1 MDSERW
7 THVDKLLQSALE
19 LPATER
25 DVFLRRAC
33 GGDAQLE
40 GELRSLLAA
49 HDRADGFLAAPA
61 LDLAARALESRG
73 NAGGPTPPDPLIGR
87 TFTHYRIV
95 EKLGSGGMGEVY
107 RATDTKLKRHV
118 AIKILPG
125 AVASDVDRLA
135 RFRREAEV
143 LASLNHPNIAAI
155 YGFEDASSVHALV
168 LELVEGR
175 TLDGLLRGRALP
187 LDDALKIARQIAE
200 ALEAAHECGIV
211 HRDLKPANIKVR
223 DDGTVK
229 VLDFGLAKAWEPALG
244 LGRHASG
251 SRDPQDAPTRTSLV
265 RLEHGQEA
273 MTMAG
278 VILGTPAYM
287 SPEQARGQVVDKRTD
302 VWAFGCVL
310 YEMVSGRRPFAGEEA
325 TDVIVGVVSKEPDWS
340 VVPRPVLRLIQ
351 ACLEKDPKNRLRD
364 VADGW
369 RLLDDT
375 STPSVVPASRRRLA
389 VAAPWAL
396 AVVALSALALLGWR
410 HFGESRPEVRRAQ
423 FELTPPEGMSFRDP
437 FAVSPDGRRIAF
449 AVSGSDNIVRGLWV
463 RSLESGEAHA
473 LPGTDD
479 VGANG
484 GLFWSPDSRFLS
496 FATTQGV
503 LKKADVENGG
513 IEMLHQLEPDG
524 FRGGVW
530 TSDGTVVV
538 AVGQRGIA
546 RLSATGGAATPLVSV
561 GAMNPALLPD
571 QRHFLYVRVPRS
583 PSDRGVFL
591 GSLSIGPD
599 AQSTTPLLAASAGRA
614 TFVSQGDSRAGYVL
628 YESSGVLMAQ
638 PFNPLT
644 LTASGEPIRIAGGL
658 AAGPVSYSASAN
670 GVLTYRTGT
679 TRVSSSLLWFDRN
692 GVQVGRVGDPD
703 YYGNIVVSP
712 DGRMAAVL
720 RTDATGV
727 NKGWTIDLA
736 RGVFSS
742 LNPGPSSETPRAISP
757 DGRVA
762 LTIAAGGSGD
772 IYIRRSGSAEPAE
785 LLVKSSLVKHPNDW
799 SRDGKY
805 LIYDEHTATAR
816 QDLWIVPMEGAHTP
830 IPFLATPADETSAAF
845 SPDGKWIAYS
855 SDESG
860 RRDVYV
866 RGFAPDRN
874 PAASVGQWTISV
886 TGGDKPRWSRDG
898 KELFY
903 IATDG
908 KLMAVPIKGGPT
920 FEPGVPIPLFNTR
933 VTGFMPFDVAPDGRF
948 LINTLPPDATS
959 RSSITVVVNWFAS
972 LDK

>member
-1 MDSERW
+1 MSLAVGQRIG
-7 THVDKLLQSALE
+7 
-19 LPATER
+19 
-25 DVFLRRAC
+25 VFEIT
-33 GGDAQLE
+33 G
-40 GELRSLLAA
+40 SLGA
-49 HDRADGFLAAPA
+49 
-61 LDLAARALESRG
+61 
-73 NAGGPTPPDPLIGR
+73 
-87 TFTHYRIV
+87 
-95 EKLGSGGMGEVY
+95 GGMGEVY
-107 RATDTKLKRHV
+107 RATDTKLKRQV

-125 AVASDVDRLA
+125 TVASDADRLA

-155 YGFEDASSVHALV
+155 YGFEDASGVHALV

-175 TLDGLLRGRALP
+175 TLEAFLAARALP
-187 LDDALKIARQIAE
+187 LDEALKIARQIAE
-200 ALEAAHECGIV
+200 ALEAAHERGIV

-229 VLDFGLAKAWEPALG
+229 VLDFGLAKALEPALG
-244 LGRHASG
+244 PGLQASG
-251 SRDPQDAPTRTSLV
+251 ARDATDAPTHTSPA
-265 RLEHGQEA
+265 RPEHGRGA
-273 MTMAG
+273 MTLAG

-302 VWAFGCVL
+302 VWSFGCVL
-310 YEMVSGRRPFAGEEA
+310 YEMVSGRRPFAGQEI
-325 TDVIVGVVSKEPDWS
+325 TDLIAAIVSKEPDWS
-340 VVPRPVLRLIQ
+340 VVPRPVLRMIQ
-351 ACLEKDPKNRLRD
+351 ACLEKDPKKRLRD
-364 VADGW
+364 IADGW
-369 RLLDDT
+369 RLLDET
-375 STPSVVPASRRRLA
+375 TTPSAASAAAATRRRMA
-389 VAAPWAL
+389 VAAPWAFV
-396 AVVALSALALLGWR
+396 VVALSALALLGWR
-410 HFGESRPEVRRAQ
+410 HFGEPRADVRRAQ

-449 AVSGSDNIVRGLWV
+449 AVADANNVVRGLWV

-484 GLFWSPDSRFLS
+484 GLFWSPDSRFLA
-496 FATTQGV
+496 FATTVGV

-513 IEMLHQLEPDG
+513 IETIHQLDSGG
-524 FRGGVW
+524 FRGGAW
-530 TSDGTVVV
+530 TSDGTIV
-538 AVGQRGIA
+538 AAGQMGIA
-546 RLSATGGAATPLVSV
+546 RLPATGGAATPLVSV
-561 GAMNPALLPD
+561 GALNPEILPD

-614 TFVSQGDSRAGYVL
+614 TFVSQGDSRAGYIL
-628 YESSGVLMAQ
+628 YELNGVLMAQ
-638 PFNPLT
+638 PFDPRT
-644 LTASGEPIRIAGGL
+644 LTAHGEPIRIAGGL
-658 AAGPVSYSASAN
+658 AAGPVSYSASGN
-670 GVLTYRTGT
+670 GVLTYRTGAA
-679 TRVSSSLLWFDRN
+679 RVPSSLLWFDRN
-692 GVQVGRVGDPD
+692 GVHVGQVGKPD
-703 YYGNIVVSP
+703 YYGNTMLSP

-720 RTDATGV
+720 LTDATGV

-736 RGVFSS
+736 RGGVFSA

-762 LTIAAGGSGD
+762 LTVASVSSND
-772 IYIRRSGSAEPAE
+772 IYIRRAGSAEPAE
-785 LLVKSSLVKHPNDW
+785 PLVKSSLVKHPNDW
-799 SRDGKY
+799 SADGKY

-874 PAASVGQWTISV
+874 PAAAVRQWTISA

-903 IATDG
+903 IAPDG
-908 KLMAVPIKGGPT
+908 KMMAVPIKGGPA
-920 FEPGVPIPLFNTR
+920 FEPGVPIPLFTTR

-948 LINTLPPDATS
+948 LINTMPADATS

-972 LDK
+972 LDSLERSP

>member
-1 MDSERW
+1 M
-7 THVDKLLQSALE
+7 
-19 LPATER
+19 
-25 DVFLRRAC
+25 
-33 GGDAQLE
+33 
-40 GELRSLLAA
+40 SLAVGQ
-49 HDRADGFLAAPA
+49 R
-61 LDLAARALESRG
+61 
-73 NAGGPTPPDPLIGR
+73 IGAFEI
-87 TFTHYRIV
+87 TGS
-95 EKLGSGGMGEVY
+95 LGAGGMGEVY

-125 AVASDVDRLA
+125 AVANDADRLA

-155 YGFEDASSVHALV
+155 YGFEDASGVHALV

-175 TLDGLLRGRALP
+175 TLEGYLAARALP
-187 LDDALKIARQIAE
+187 LDDALKIARQIGE
-200 ALEAAHECGIV
+200 ALEAAHERGIV

-229 VLDFGLAKAWEPALG
+229 VLDFGLAKALEPASGFG
-244 LGRHASG
+244 LQASRP
-251 SRDPQDAPTRTSLV
+251 RDETDAATR
-265 RLEHGQEA
+265 
-273 MTMAG
+273 TMAG

-287 SPEQARGQVVDKRTD
+287 SPEQARGQVADKRTD

-310 YEMVSGRRPFAGEEA
+310 YEMVSGRRPFAGEEI
-325 TDVIVGVVSKEPDWS
+325 TDLIVGVVSKEPDWS
-340 VVPRPVLRLIQ
+340 VVPRPVLRQIQ
-351 ACLEKDPKNRLRD
+351 ACLEKDPKKRLRD
-364 VADGW
+364 IADGW
-369 RLLDDT
+369 RLLDET
-375 STPSVVPASRRRLA
+375 STPSAASAALASRRRVA
-389 VAAPWAL
+389 VAAPWAI
-396 AVVALSALALLGWR
+396 VGVALSALALLGLR
-410 HFGESRPEVRRAQ
+410 HFGEPRPEVRRAQ
-423 FELTPPEGMSFRDP
+423 FELTPPEGTSFRDP

-449 AVSGSDNIVRGLWV
+449 AVAGSNNVVRGLWA

-473 LPGTDD
+473 LPGTED

-484 GLFWSPDSRFLS
+484 GLFWSPDSRFLA
-496 FATTQGV
+496 FATAQGV

-513 IEMLHQLEPDG
+513 IETIHQLPPDG
-524 FRGGVW
+524 FRGGAW

-538 AVGQRGIA
+538 ADGQSGIA
-546 RLSATGGAATPLVSV
+546 RLPVGGGAATPLVIV
-561 GAMNPALLPD
+561 GAINPAVLPD
-571 QRHFLYVRVPRS
+571 QQHFLYVRIPRA

-599 AQSTTPLLAASAGRA
+599 AQSKTPLLAASSGSA

-628 YESSGVLMAQ
+628 YELSGVLMAQ
-638 PFNPLT
+638 PFDSRT
-644 LTASGEPIRIAGGL
+644 LKASGEPIRIAGGL

-670 GVLTYRTGT
+670 GVLTYRTGA
-679 TRVSSSLLWFDRN
+679 TRVPSSLLWFDRK
-692 GVQVGRVGDPD
+692 GVQLGQVGNPD
-703 YYGNIVVSP
+703 YYGNIMLSP

-727 NKGWTIDLA
+727 GKGWTIDLA
-736 RGVFSS
+736 RGVFSA
-742 LNPGPSSETPRAISP
+742 LNPGPLSETPRAISP

-762 LTIAAGGSGD
+762 LTISKSGD
-772 IYIRRSGSAEPAE
+772 IYIRRLGSAEPAE

-799 SRDGKY
+799 SADGKY

-830 IPFLATPADETSAAF
+830 LPFLATPADETSAAF

-874 PAASVGQWTISV
+874 PAAAVGQWTISLA
-886 TGGDKPRWSRDG
+886 GGDKPRWSRDG

-908 KLMAVPIKGGPT
+908 KMMAVPIKGGSA
-920 FEPGVPIPLFNTR
+920 FEPGVPIPLFDTR

-948 LINTLPPDATS
+948 LINTMPADATS
-959 RSSITVVVNWFAS
+959 RSSITVVINWFAS
-972 LDK
+972 LEK

>member
-1 MDSERW
+1 MDPERW

-19 LPATER
+19 LPTAER

-49 HDRADGFLAAPA
+49 HDGADGFLAAPA
-61 LDLAARALESRG
+61 IDLAARRLTGSHNAALLASAVSLAVGQR
-73 NAGGPTPPDPLIGR
+73 IGAFEI
-87 TFTHYRIV
+87 TGA
-95 EKLGSGGMGEVY
+95 LGAGGMGEVY
-107 RATDTKLKRHV
+107 RATDTKLKRDV
-118 AIKILPG
+118 AIKILP
-125 AVASDVDRLA
+125 ALVANDSDRLA

-155 YGFEDASSVHALV
+155 YGFEDESGIQALV

-175 TLDGLLRGRALP
+175 TLEAFLAARALP
-187 LDDALKIARQIAE
+187 LDEALKIARQIAE
-200 ALEAAHECGIV
+200 ALEAAHERGIV

-229 VLDFGLAKAWEPALG
+229 VLDFGLAKALE
-244 LGRHASG
+244 
-251 SRDPQDAPTRTSLV
+251 QDVADSLMVTSPV
-265 RLEHGQEA
+265 
-273 MTMAG
+273 TMSG
-278 VILGTPAYM
+278 VILGTAAYM
-287 SPEQARGQVVDKRTD
+287 SPEQARGKVVDKRTD

-310 YEMVSGRRPFAGEEA
+310 YEMVAGQRPFAGDA
-325 TDVIVGVVSKEPDWS
+325 IADIIASVLNKEPDWS
-340 VVPRPVLRLIQ
+340 VVPRPALRLIQ
-351 ACLEKDPKNRLRD
+351 ACLEKDPKKRLRD
-364 VADGW
+364 IADGW
-369 RLLDDT
+369 RLLDER
-375 STPSVVPASRRRLA
+375 STASAAPASRRRLA
-389 VAAPWAL
+389 VVAPWAF
-396 AVVALSALALLGWR
+396 AAVALSALASLGWR
-410 HFGESRPEVRRAQ
+410 HFSEPQPEVRRAQ
-423 FELTPPEGMSFRDP
+423 FELIPPEGTSFRDP

-449 AVSGSDNIVRGLWV
+449 AVAGPNNVVRGLWV

-479 VGANG
+479 VDATG
-484 GLFWSPDSRFLS
+484 GLFWSPDSRSLA

-513 IEMLHQLEPDG
+513 TETIQQLERNG
-524 FRGGVW
+524 FRGGAW

-538 AVGQRGIA
+538 AAMQSGIA
-546 RLSATGGAATPLVSV
+546 RLPATGGAAAPLVRA

-571 QRHFLYVRVPRS
+571 QRHFLYVRMPRS

-591 GSLSIGPD
+591 GSLDDGPD
-599 AQSTTPLLAASAGRA
+599 AQSKTPLLPASAGRA
-614 TFVSQGDSRAGYVL
+614 TFVSRGDSRAGFIL
-628 YESSGVLMAQ
+628 YELNGVLMAQ
-638 PFNPLT
+638 PFDSNA
-644 LTASGEPIRIAGGL
+644 LTATGEPIRVAGGL

-670 GVLTYRTGT
+670 GVLAYRTGAA
-679 TRVSSSLLWFDRN
+679 RVRSSLLWFDRN
-692 GVQVGRVGDPD
+692 GVQVGQVGEPD
-703 YYGNIVVSP
+703 YYGNTMLSP

-720 RTDATGV
+720 RYDATGLA
-727 NKGWTIDLA
+727 KSWTIDLA
-736 RGVFSS
+736 RGVFSA
-742 LNPGPSSETPRAISP
+742 LNPGLGAETPRAISP
-757 DGRVA
+757 DGRIA
-762 LTIAAGGSGD
+762 LTVTTGVPGD
-772 IYIRRSGSAEPAE
+772 IYISRAGSAAPAE
-785 LLVKSSLVKHPNDW
+785 LLVKSSLAKHPNDW
-799 SRDGKY
+799 SADGKY

-845 SPDGKWIAYS
+845 SQDGKWIAYS

-860 RRDVYV
+860 RPDVYV

-874 PAASVGQWTISV
+874 PAAAVGQWTISV
-886 TGGDKPRWSRDG
+886 NGGDKPRWSRDG

-908 KLMAVPIKGGPT
+908 KMMAVPIKGGPT

-948 LINTLPPDATS
+948 LINTMPADATS
-959 RSSITVVVNWFAS
+959 RSSIAVVVNWFAG
-972 LDK
+972 LLK

>member
-1 MDSERW
+1 M
-7 THVDKLLQSALE
+7 
-19 LPATER
+19 
-25 DVFLRRAC
+25 
-33 GGDAQLE
+33 
-40 GELRSLLAA
+40 SLAVGQ
-49 HDRADGFLAAPA
+49 R
-61 LDLAARALESRG
+61 
-73 NAGGPTPPDPLIGR
+73 IGA
-87 TFTHYRIV
+87 FEINGS
-95 EKLGSGGMGEVY
+95 LGAGGMGEVY

-125 AVASDVDRLA
+125 AVASDADRLA

-155 YGFEDASSVHALV
+155 YGFEDASGVHALV

-175 TLDGLLRGRALP
+175 TLEGYLAARALP
-187 LDDALKIARQIAE
+187 LDEALKIARQIAE
-200 ALEAAHECGIV
+200 ALEAAHERGIV

-229 VLDFGLAKAWEPALG
+229 VLDFGLAKALEPASGFG
-244 LGRHASG
+244 LQASG
-251 SRDPQDAPTRTSLV
+251 PRDETDALTRTSPARPEHV
-265 RLEHGQEA
+265 RGA

-310 YEMVSGRRPFAGEEA
+310 YEMVSGRRPFAGEEI
-325 TDVIVGVVSKEPDWS
+325 TDLIVGVVSKEPDWS

-351 ACLEKDPKNRLRD
+351 ACLEKDPKKRLRD
-364 VADGW
+364 IADGW
-369 RLLDDT
+369 RLLDET
-375 STPSVVPASRRRLA
+375 STPSAASAALASRRRVA
-389 VAAPWAL
+389 VAAPWAI
-396 AVVALSALALLGWR
+396 VGVALSALALLGLR
-410 HFGESRPEVRRAQ
+410 HFGEPRPEVRRAQ
-423 FELTPPEGMSFRDP
+423 FELTPPEGTSFRDP

-449 AVSGSDNIVRGLWV
+449 AVAGSNNVVSGLWV
-463 RSLESGEAHA
+463 RSLESAEAHA

-484 GLFWSPDSRFLS
+484 GLFWSPDSRFLA

-513 IEMLHQLEPDG
+513 LETIHRLERDG
-524 FRGGVW
+524 FRGGAW
-530 TSDGTVVV
+530 TTDGTVVV
-538 AVGQRGIA
+538 AASQTGIA

-561 GAMNPALLPD
+561 GAMSPALLPD
-571 QRHFLYVRVPRS
+571 QQHFLYVRVPRS

-591 GSLSIGPD
+591 GSLIGPD
-599 AQSTTPLLAASAGRA
+599 AQSKTPLLTASAGTA
-614 TFVSQGDSRAGYVL
+614 TFVSRGESRAGYIL
-628 YESSGVLMAQ
+628 YELNGVLMAQ
-638 PFNPLT
+638 PFDSRA
-644 LTASGEPIRIAGGL
+644 LTANGEPIRIAGGL

-670 GVLTYRTGT
+670 GVLTYRTGA
-679 TRVSSSLLWFDRN
+679 TRVPSSLLWFDRN
-692 GVQVGRVGDPD
+692 GVQMGQVGDPD
-703 YYGNIVVSP
+703 YYGNTMLSP
-712 DGRMAAVL
+712 NGRMAAVL

-736 RGVFSS
+736 RGVFSP

-762 LTIAAGGSGD
+762 LTVASGTSGD
-772 IYIRRSGSAEPAE
+772 IYIRRAGSAEAAE

-799 SRDGKY
+799 SADGKY

-860 RRDVYV
+860 RRDIYV
-866 RGFAPDRN
+866 RGFAPERN
-874 PAASVGQWTISV
+874 PAAAVGQWTISV
-886 TGGDKPRWSRDG
+886 NGGDKPRWSRDG

-908 KLMAVPIKGGPT
+908 KMMAVPIKGGPT
-920 FEPGVPIPLFNTR
+920 FEPGAPVPLFDTR
-933 VTGFMPFDVAPDGRF
+933 VTGFMPYDVAPDGRF
-948 LINTLPPDATS
+948 LINTMPADATS
-959 RSSITVVVNWFAS
+959 RSSMTVVVNWFAS
-972 LDK
+972 LAK

>member
-1 MDSERW
+1 M
-7 THVDKLLQSALE
+7 
-19 LPATER
+19 
-25 DVFLRRAC
+25 
-33 GGDAQLE
+33 
-40 GELRSLLAA
+40 SLAVGQ
-49 HDRADGFLAAPA
+49 R
-61 LDLAARALESRG
+61 
-73 NAGGPTPPDPLIGR
+73 IGAFEI
-87 TFTHYRIV
+87 TGS
-95 EKLGSGGMGEVY
+95 LGAGGMGEVY
-107 RATDTKLKRHV
+107 RATDTKLKRQV

-125 AVASDVDRLA
+125 AVASDADRLA

-155 YGFEDASSVHALV
+155 YGFEDASGVHALV

-175 TLDGLLRGRALP
+175 TLEAFLAARALP
-187 LDDALKIARQIAE
+187 LDEALKIARQIAD
-200 ALEAAHECGIV
+200 ALEAAHERGIV

-229 VLDFGLAKAWEPALG
+229 VLDFGLAKALEPALG
-244 LGRHASG
+244 SGLQASG
-251 SRDPQDAPTRTSLV
+251 PRGEQDAPTRTALAHPERGRGV
-265 RLEHGQEA
+265 
-273 MTMAG
+273 TMVG

-287 SPEQARGQVVDKRTD
+287 SPEQARGQAVDKRTD
-302 VWAFGCVL
+302 VWSFGCVL
-310 YEMVSGRRPFAGEEA
+310 YEMVSGRCPFAGHEL
-325 TDVIVGVVSKEPDWS
+325 TDLIAGIVSKEPDWS
-340 VVPRPVLRLIQ
+340 VVPRPVLRMIQ
-351 ACLEKDPKNRLRD
+351 ACLEKDPKTRLRD
-364 VADGW
+364 IADGW
-369 RLLDDT
+369 RLLDET
-375 STPSVVPASRRRLA
+375 STPSALSAAPASRRSMA
-389 VAAPWAL
+389 VAVPWAFV
-396 AVVALSALALLGWR
+396 AVALFALALLGWR
-410 HFGESRPEVRRAQ
+410 HFGESRPDVRRAQ
-423 FELTPPEGMSFRDP
+423 FELTPPEGTSFRDP

-449 AVSGSDNIVRGLWV
+449 AVAGSNNVVRGLWV

-479 VGANG
+479 VVANG
-484 GLFWSPDSRFLS
+484 GLFWAPDSRFLA
-496 FATTQGV
+496 FATPQGL

-513 IEMLHQLEPDG
+513 IETIHQLEPDN
-524 FRGGVW
+524 FRGGAW
-530 TSDGTVVV
+530 TSDGVVVV
-538 AVGQRGIA
+538 AAGHTGVA
-546 RLSATGGAATPLVSV
+546 RLPATGGPVTPLVRV

-591 GSLSIGPD
+591 GSLNDGPD
-599 AQSTTPLLAASAGRA
+599 AQRTTPLLAASAGRA
-614 TFVSQGDSRAGYVL
+614 TFVSRGDSQEGFIL
-628 YESSGVLMAQ
+628 YELNGVLMAQ
-638 PFNPLT
+638 PFDAQA
-644 LTASGEPIRIAGGL
+644 LTATGEPIRIAGGL

-670 GVLTYRTGT
+670 GVLTYRTGA
-679 TRVSSSLLWFDRN
+679 TRVQSSLLWFDRN
-692 GVQVGRVGDPD
+692 GVQVGHVGDPD
-703 YYGNIVVSP
+703 YYGNTMLSP

-720 RTDATGV
+720 RTDAAGV

-736 RGVFSS
+736 RGVFSP
-742 LNPGPSSETPRAISP
+742 LNPGPSSESPRAISP

-762 LTIAAGGSGD
+762 LTVTSGATGD
-772 IYIRRSGSAEPAE
+772 IYIRRAGSAEPAE

-799 SRDGKY
+799 SADGKY

-845 SPDGKWIAYS
+845 SPDGKWMAYS

-874 PAASVGQWTISV
+874 PAAADGRWTISV

-908 KLMAVPIKGGPT
+908 KMMAVPIKGGPA

-948 LINTLPPDATS
+948 LINTMPADATS
-959 RSSITVVVNWFAS
+959 RSSITVVVNWFAG
-972 LDK
+972 LEK